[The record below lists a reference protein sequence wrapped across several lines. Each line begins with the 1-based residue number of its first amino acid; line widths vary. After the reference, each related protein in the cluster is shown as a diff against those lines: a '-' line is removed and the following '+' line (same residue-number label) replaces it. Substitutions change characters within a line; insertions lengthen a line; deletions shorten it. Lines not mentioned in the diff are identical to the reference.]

1 MIDPNSEA
9 VKDFQSTC
17 ESITKLSSDVDNFV
31 SRQQWGE
38 INFDAIRGDIEIAFW
53 LAGELRGSPVHL
65 LPDTVFG
72 QAAAH
77 LSQMVQLFD
86 QINRFRISEGEAAVL
101 RDRISDQFRR
111 IVEAAISEVG
121 IYLPLLA
128 LRSGQIENWSVKAKE
143 ISANMTSMMQDVR
156 DQTDKG
162 MKDIRS
168 SVDAARAAAGEAG
181 AAEFTHEF
189 RRESEIV
196 EKRAKIWL
204 WPTAILAFVALTLS
218 FLFSFGIFSGSTQ
231 TVWDAVYGLGGRVIA
246 ISVLFYASVW
256 SGRIVLA
263 NMHLANVNKHRAVS
277 LQTLQAFR
285 QAAEDS
291 STKDAVVLEAARAI
305 YENVPSGYIG
315 RQSADQSVGSRTVEF
330 IRGIGKTDKSGD
342 SD

>member
-9 VKDFQSTC
+9 VKNFQSAC
-17 ESITKLSSDVDNFV
+17 ESITKLSSDVDNIV

-38 INFDAIRGDIEIAFW
+38 INFDAIRGDIETAFW
-53 LAGELRGSPVHL
+53 LAKELRGSPVYL
-65 LPDTVFG
+65 LPENIFG
-72 QAAAH
+72 PAAAR
-77 LSQMVQLFD
+77 LSQIVQMFD
-86 QINRFRISEGEAAVL
+86 QIDKFRISEGDAVAL
-101 RDRISDQFRR
+101 RDSISHQFRQ
-111 IVEAAISEVG
+111 IVEAATSEIGVW
-121 IYLPLLA
+121 LPLLA
-128 LRSGQIENWSVKAKE
+128 LRSGEIENWSVKARE
-143 ISANMTSMMQDVR
+143 IGADMTRMMQDVR
-156 DQTDKG
+156 ERTDEG

-168 SVDAARAAAGEAG
+168 SIDAARAAAGEAG
-181 AAEFTHEF
+181 AAQFTHEF

-196 EKRAKIWL
+196 EKRARAWL
-204 WPTAILAFVALTLS
+204 WPTAIFSSLALILS
-218 FLFSFGIFSGSTQ
+218 ILFSFGVFSGSTQ

-285 QAAEDS
+285 QATEDT

-315 RQSADQSVGSRTVEF
+315 RQSADKNTGSRTVEF
-330 IRGIGKTDKSGD
+330 IRSMGKMAKPGD

>member
-9 VKDFQSTC
+9 VKNFQGTC
-17 ESITKLSSDVDNFV
+17 ESITKLSSDVDNIV

-38 INFDAIRGDIEIAFW
+38 VNFDAIRGDIEIAFW
-53 LAGELRGSPVHL
+53 LAEELRGSPVHL
-65 LPDTVFG
+65 LPNTVFD

-86 QINRFRISEGEAAVL
+86 QIDKFRISEGEAAVL
-101 RDRISDQFRR
+101 RDSISDQFRQA
-111 IVEAAISEVG
+111 VEAAISEVG

-128 LRSGQIENWSVKAKE
+128 LRSGQIENLSVKAKE
-143 ISANMTSMMQDVR
+143 ISADMTRMMQSMR
-156 DQTDKG
+156 DQTDKN
-162 MKDIRS
+162 MKDIQS

-196 EKRAKIWL
+196 EKRARIWL
-204 WPTAILAFVALTLS
+204 WPTAIFSSVALVLS
-218 FLFSFGIFSGSTQ
+218 LLFSFGILSGSTQ

-285 QAAEDS
+285 QATEDT

-315 RQSADQSVGSRTVEF
+315 RQSADQNTGSRTVEF
-330 IRGIGKTDKSGD
+330 IRGIGKMAKSGD

>member
-1 MIDPNSEA
+1 M
-9 VKDFQSTC
+9 
-17 ESITKLSSDVDNFV
+17 
-31 SRQQWGE
+31 
-38 INFDAIRGDIEIAFW
+38 
-53 LAGELRGSPVHL
+53 HL
-65 LPDTVFG
+65 LPRNVFA
-72 QAAAH
+72 QAAAR
-77 LSQMVQLFD
+77 LSQIVQVFD
-86 QINRFRISEGEAAVL
+86 QIDKFRISEGDAVAL
-101 RDRISDQFRR
+101 RDSISDQFRQ
-111 IVEAAISEVG
+111 IVEAAISEIGV
-121 IYLPLLA
+121 YLPLLA
-128 LRSGQIENWSVKAKE
+128 LRSGEIENWSIKAKE
-143 ISANMTSMMQDVR
+143 IGADMTRMMQDVR

-204 WPTAILAFVALTLS
+204 WPTAILSLIALTLS

-285 QAAEDS
+285 QAAEDT

-315 RQSADQSVGSRTVEF
+315 RQAADQNMGSRTVEF